1 MVEGRQFRTQS
12 DYARAL
18 HDRKI
23 IEELRAKKEFGSKAG
38 LENLLGELEAGKY
51 RFMTILGEDFREE
64 VQEALAQA
72 EHTAGRSKKTV
83 GRFGKKASAGSQG
96 SVRETKGTA
105 PGSGKHSA
113 GPGRVRQTG
122 TEPRPGGSSPGR
134 DRAQVRQG
142 RVPQNLD
149 GGGKTGE
156 RQGNKPDDKLS
167 EEMKAYVQE
176 ELKRQEK
183 RRKRLILLCS
193 AVAVCCLGYFG
204 VYSWHHYKTGQAY
217 DKLSQLKE
225 MPVIGSGE
233 VMPPTGP
240 LFTLDEPT
248 EPREVLDEYKNL
260 LNKNKKLIGWVKI
273 DDTNIDYP
281 VMQTSDNEYY
291 LTHNLNQENDR
302 NGSIFMDK
310 DCDVLKPSTN
320 YIIYGHHMK
329 SGNMFGKLDLY
340 QDESYCKEHPYIQF
354 DTIYEKGTY
363 EVMYVFRSR
372 VYREEEIVFKYY
384 QFIDANSE
392 QEFDSYMSEMASMS
406 LYDTGVTA
414 EYGDQLLTLSTC
426 DYQEKNG
433 RFVVVAKKVKE

>member
-1 MVEGRQFRTQS
+1 MTQKDYTVEGRQFRTQS

-18 HDRKI
+18 HDKKI
-23 IEELRAKKEFGSKAG
+23 IDELRGKKESGSKAG
-38 LENLLGELEAGKY
+38 LEVLLGELEAGKY

-64 VQEALAQA
+64 VQEALTQA
-72 EHTAGRSKKTV
+72 EAAKEGRKKIVRKSGSAFSGSPPGEARKTGSALSAEKKRTAGRREARRMVS
-83 GRFGKKASAGSQG
+83 GSA
-96 SVRETKGTA
+96 V
-105 PGSGKHSA
+105 
-113 GPGRVRQTG
+113 
-122 TEPRPGGSSPGR
+122 GR
-134 DRAQVRQG
+134 DRAPEKRAAADSREKQE
-142 RVPQNLD
+142 NKSD
-149 GGGKTGE
+149 G
-156 RQGNKPDDKLS
+156 KLS

-183 RRKRLILLCS
+183 RRKSLILLCS

-204 VYSWHHYKTGQAY
+204 LYSWHHYKTGQAY

-233 VMPPTGP
+233 VTTPTGP
-240 LFTLDEPT
+240 LFTLDEPA

-340 QDESYCKEHPYIQF
+340 QDENYCKEHPYIQF